1 MSMRVVEEIDDLVPV
16 KVVLASVFDKT
27 GLEELIPGMI
37 AQCPGI
43 KVISTGGTYGK
54 IEEIVGSDA
63 HTYLQPI
70 EAFTGAP
77 ETEGGLVKTLSRKK
91 SLALLTETYC
101 ESHQHDLKKENVAPI
116 DVVIG
121 NLYPFA
127 DVVSGNDVTPELAR
141 MNIDIGGPNMVREA
155 AKNFHRCAAIVDPGD
170 YGTFL
175 DELKN
180 NNGAMGLD
188 FRLACM
194 KKAFDHIATYN
205 RAIADYFKE
214 IGSDQV
220 RACYSKVH

>member
-1 MSMRVVEEIDDLVPV
+1 MRVVTEIDDLVPV

-27 GLEELIPGMI
+27 GLEGLIPDLI
-37 AQCPGI
+37 AQCPEI
-43 KVISTGGTYGK
+43 KIVSTGGTYGK
-54 IEEIVGSDA
+54 IKDIIASNA
-63 HTYLQPI
+63 PSTLQPI
-70 EAFTGAP
+70 EEFTGAP

-101 ESHQHDLKKENVAPI
+101 ESHQHDLKKENVTPI

-170 YGTFL
+170 YGVFL
-175 DELKN
+175 DELKKN
-180 NNGAMGLD
+180 HGAMGLE
-188 FRLACM
+188 FRFACM

-205 RAIADYFKE
+205 RAIADYFK
-214 IGSDQV
+214 GVGPDQV
-220 RACYSKVH
+220 RACYSKIH

>member
-1 MSMRVVEEIDDLVPV
+1 MSMRVVTEIDNLVPV

-27 GLEELIPGMI
+27 GLETLVPGLIG
-37 AQCPGI
+37 QCPEVKI
-43 KVISTGGTYGK
+43 VSTGGTYGK
-54 IEEIVGSDA
+54 IKDIVGGNAS
-63 HTYLQPI
+63 HIVQPI
-70 EAFTGAP
+70 EEFTGAP

-101 ESHQHDLKKENVAPI
+101 ESHQHDLQKEKVTPI

-127 DVVSGNDVTPELAR
+127 DVVSGDDVTPELAR

-170 YGTFL
+170 YDMFIE
-175 DELKN
+175 ELKK
-180 NNGAMGLD
+180 NNGAMGLE
-188 FRLACM
+188 FRFACM

-205 RAIADYFKE
+205 RAIADYFKGIE
-214 IGSDQV
+214 PDQV
-220 RACYSKVH
+220 RACYPKIH